1 VFSNEWARVDEKLP
15 EAQEDESHRMIGDFS
30 NLVGGIEDGKR
41 ADESAAAVPDKP
53 AAQSTPAGF
62 RRALG
67 FAIAGALALAVILL
81 LDVILSGRP
90 GSLTAT
96 VVKVTI
102 AVAGALSL
110 AFGLR
115 DMAMQEREL
124 AKAARTSRDLTQTLE
139 AQSIELR
146 EARRRAEE
154 ASTAKSELFASISHE
169 LRTPLHGIVGTLRVA
184 IDTETSAE
192 RIHQLDMARRS
203 AQALLATIGDVLDF
217 TRLEARRLQLEPVY
231 FSVRQLLADT
241 LKPLGITAAEKG
253 LTLVYAVAAEVPDRL
268 WGDPLRLR
276 QILVNL
282 TGNAI
287 KFTSRGE
294 VVVRVRCEAMSADG
308 VTAVFEVSDTGAGID
323 PSLRPLLDSPF
334 AAAHSLLRRHAGS
347 GLGLAIV
354 SRLLDAMSGTLTI
367 DSEPG
372 KGSTFRVAVPLPC
385 EPIGTEPPPEW
396 EKQLAGVRV
405 LLIESN
411 ATSRT
416 ILTEIMRLHGMVPE
430 SYATLDR
437 ALEPSIRAAYACL
450 VADAAVLATTP
461 WIPPV
466 PVVRIVSP
474 LAPPSE
480 DIVVTRPVGARELI
494 EAVGASLGI
503 AEPGITYTL
512 ERRPPILR
520 PLRVLVVDDN
530 PVNQELTADAAR
542 RLGYIVTAT
551 TSAETPGLLNRK
563 AFDVVLVD
571 VPAAGL
577 DATQFRAFDQ
587 DDRTPIIAVVANASA
602 EERDRYIAA
611 GFDAVLQKPATQS
624 AIGAVIRDV
633 TGSLTPSPDRT
644 LSPASI
650 LDAVGGN
657 HRLLMRVRDAFA
669 TQVPR
674 LLSAIREAIE
684 KKDHDAIG
692 QAART
697 LRGAISNFDVPA
709 PIAATLQIERAAA
722 AEDFARAAELLPEL
736 EIAIHELEE
745 RIDAALG

>member
-1 VFSNEWARVDEKLP
+1 
-15 EAQEDESHRMIGDFS
+15 MIGDLS
-30 NLVGGIEDGKR
+30 NLVGDAGPGKR
-41 ADESAAAVPDKP
+41 ADESAATPFDKV
-53 AAQSTPAGF
+53 AAQPAEVRF
-62 RRALG
+62 RRAMG
-67 FAIAGALALAVILL
+67 FAILGALFLAVILFI
-81 LDVILSGRP
+81 DVIVDGGH
-90 GSLTAT
+90 GSHAAT
-96 VVKVTI
+96 PVKVAI
-102 AVAGALSL
+102 AVAGGLSL

-115 DMAMQEREL
+115 GMAMHGREL
-124 AKAARTSRDLTQTLE
+124 ANAATLSRDQTQTLE

-146 EARRRAEE
+146 EARQRAEE
-154 ASTAKSELFASISHE
+154 TSAAKSELFTGISHE
-169 LRTPLHGIVGTLRVA
+169 LRTPLHGIVGTLRAA
-184 IDTETSAE
+184 IDTETSTE

-203 AQALLATIGDVLDF
+203 AQGLLATIGDVLDF
-217 TRLEARRLQLEPVY
+217 TRLEARRLALEPVY

-268 WGDPLRLR
+268 WGDPLRLK

-287 KFTSRGE
+287 KFTSGGE

-308 VTAVFEVSDTGAGID
+308 VTAVFQVSDTGSGID
-323 PSLRPLLDSPF
+323 PALLPLLGGPF

-354 SRLLDAMSGTLTI
+354 ARLLDAMGGTITI
-367 DSEPG
+367 ESVLG
-372 KGSTFRVAVPLPC
+372 KGSTFWVAAPLPC
-385 EPIGTEPPPEW
+385 EPIGTEPPPDW
-396 EKQLAGVRV
+396 VTNLVGVRV
-405 LLIESN
+405 LLIEPN
-411 ATSRT
+411 ATSRA
-416 ILTEIMRLHGMVPE
+416 ILTEILRLHGMVPE
-430 SYATLDR
+430 AYATLDR

-474 LAPPSE
+474 LAPPAE
-480 DIVVTRPVGARELI
+480 DIVVTRPVGAPELI
-494 EAVGASLGI
+494 EAIGAALGI
-503 AEPGITYTL
+503 AEPGIAYTL

-530 PVNQELTADAAR
+530 GVNQELTADAAR

-551 TSAETPGLLNRK
+551 TSVEATSLLNRK

-577 DATQFRAFDQ
+577 DATREFRALDH
-587 DDRTPIIAVVANASA
+587 DGRTPIIAVAANTSA

-611 GFDAVLQKPATQS
+611 GFAAVLQKPATQS

-633 TGSLTPSPDRT
+633 TGSLTPSPNRT
-644 LSPASI
+644 QSTGSI

-657 HRLLMRVRDAFA
+657 PRLLMRVRDAFA

-674 LLSAIREAIE
+674 LLAAMREAID
-684 KKDHDAIG
+684 KKDRAEIG

-722 AEDFARAAELLPEL
+722 TDDFARASELLPEL
-736 EIAIHELEE
+736 EIAIRELEE
-745 RIDAALG
+745 KIDAALG

>member
-1 VFSNEWARVDEKLP
+1 
-15 EAQEDESHRMIGDFS
+15 MIGDFS
-30 NLVGGIEDGKR
+30 NLVGDVEQGKR
-41 ADESAAAVPDKP
+41 ADESAAAPLDEP
-53 AAQSTPAGF
+53 AAQPATARF

-67 FAIAGALALAVILL
+67 FAILGALSLAVILF
-81 LDVILSGRP
+81 LDAGVD
-90 GSLTAT
+90 GSVTAT
-96 VVKVTI
+96 AVKVAI
-102 AVAGALSL
+102 AVAGTLSL

-115 DMAMQEREL
+115 GLAVQGREL
-124 AKAARTSRDLTQTLE
+124 ANAAQISRSLTQTLE
-139 AQSIELR
+139 AQSIEMR

-154 ASTAKSELFASISHE
+154 ASAAKSELFAGISHE
-169 LRTPLHGIVGTLRVA
+169 LRTPLHGIIATLRVA

-203 AQALLATIGDVLDF
+203 AQGLLATIGDVLDF
-217 TRLEARRLQLEPVY
+217 TRLEARRLALEPVY

-282 TGNAI
+282 IGNAL

-308 VTAVFEVSDTGAGID
+308 VTAVFEVSDTGSGID
-323 PSLRPLLDSPF
+323 PALLPLLDSPF

-354 SRLLDAMSGTLTI
+354 SRLLDAMGGTITI
-367 DSEPG
+367 DSKVG
-372 KGSTFRVAVPLPC
+372 KGSTFRVAMPLPC

-405 LLIESN
+405 LLIEPN
-411 ATSRT
+411 ATSRAV
-416 ILTEIMRLHGMVPE
+416 LTEIMRLHGMVPE
-430 SYATLDR
+430 AYATLDR

-450 VADAAVLATTP
+450 VSDAAVLATTP

-474 LAPPSE
+474 LAPPAE

-494 EAVGASLGI
+494 EAVGAALGI

-551 TSAETPGLLNRK
+551 TSAEAPGLLNRK

-577 DATQFRAFDQ
+577 DATRQFRALDH
-587 DDRTPIIAVVANASA
+587 DGRPPIIAVAINASP
-602 EERDRYIAA
+602 EERDHYIAA
-611 GFDAVLQKPATQS
+611 GFDAVLQKPAAQS
-624 AIGAVIRDV
+624 AIGAVIRNV
-633 TGSLTPSPDRT
+633 TGSLTPSPNRT
-644 LSPASI
+644 ESTGSI

-657 HRLLMRVRDAFA
+657 PRLLMRVRDAFA

-674 LLSAIREAIE
+674 LLTAMRAAIE
-684 KKDHDAIG
+684 TRDRDALC

-709 PIAATLQIERAAA
+709 PIATTLQIERAAA
-722 AEDFARAAELLPEL
+722 ADDFTRASELLPEL
-736 EIAIHELEE
+736 EIAIRELEE
-745 RIDAALG
+745 KIDAALG